1 MLGVDKKEFPFEKV
15 DKENF
20 LVRTS
25 YDRTVI
31 NKNEPQ
37 ALDPGSQD
45 KQAFMASIEKDAN
58 RRAAERKQREVIA
71 QDLRK

>member
-31 NKNEPQ
+31 NKNESH

-58 RRAAERKQREVIA
+58 RRAAERKQREAIA